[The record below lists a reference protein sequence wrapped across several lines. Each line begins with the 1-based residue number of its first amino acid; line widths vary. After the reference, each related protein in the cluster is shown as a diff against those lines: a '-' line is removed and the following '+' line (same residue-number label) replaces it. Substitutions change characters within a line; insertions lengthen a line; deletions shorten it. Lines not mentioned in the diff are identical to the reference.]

1 MTGKYF
7 LDTNFLVYCFS
18 NDEPEK
24 RQKCLNL
31 LARGKGQVSFV
42 ISTQV
47 LNEFAAVMI
56 GKLRQPPIE
65 VKAIIRDLALF
76 EVVNMDVSH
85 IQEAIDII
93 IEKRISGAPVL
104 DDNGKLVGMLSEKDC
119 LRIIVDQAYH
129 NLPIESKKVSDYM
142 TAEVKTVSPEHDV
155 VSAANLFLHTPIRRM
170 PVVENGVLK
179 GQISRRDILRAAKN
193 FKVTTW

>member
-1 MTGKYF
+1 MNFKPNFTKEDTKASEPKYE
-7 LDTNFLVYCFS
+7 LVTKYMVS
-18 NDEPEK
+18 VNDLIAFKPD
-24 RQKCLNL
+24 Q
-31 LARGKGQVSFV
+31 S
-42 ISTQV
+42 
-47 LNEFAAVMI
+47 
-56 GKLRQPPIE
+56 
-65 VKAIIRDLALF
+65 
-76 EVVNMDVSH
+76 
-85 IQEAIDII
+85 IQDAIDII
-93 IEKRISGAPVL
+93 IDKKISGAPVL

-142 TAEVKTVSPEHDV
+142 TAEVKTVSPDHDV

-193 FKVTTW
+193 FKPTTW